1 MTKRALH
8 CRGKWQ
14 VISTNGVGARASPCG
29 VEWNDSYLRPHIK
42 INAQLDCRVTCQRQI
57 NKLFGDNTDEPPDP
71 KILG

>member
-29 VEWNDSYLRPHIK
+29 VEWNDSDH
-42 INAQLDCRVTCQRQI
+42 T
-57 NKLFGDNTDEPPDP
+57 
-71 KILG
+71 